1 MIVIGIDP
9 GSVRTGYGIV
19 RGKEGAFELIDCGIV
34 RLSSRQGIPERIKRI
49 YDELDSLISLHMPE
63 RLALETA
70 YVNRNPQSALKL
82 GQVRGAVVALAMNR
96 GIALTEYA
104 PRKVKQVLTG
114 RGGASKEQVSYM
126 ARHFLE
132 IEEPLG
138 PYDIS
143 DALGIALCDLLIE
156 DRVLPDMKGKRGPAS
171 AGRSWSE
178 FVRENPG
185 SVIERFQ
192 SKTE

>member
-1 MIVIGIDP
+1 MIVIGVDP

-19 RGKEGAFELIDCGIV
+19 RGREGAFELIDCGII

-49 YDELDSLISLHMPE
+49 YDELDTLINVNRPQ

-96 GIALTEYA
+96 GVALTEYA

-126 ARHFLE
+126 ARHFLK
-132 IEEPLG
+132 IEEPLR

-143 DALGIALCDLLIE
+143 DALGIALCDLLCE
-156 DRVLPDMKGKRGPAS
+156 GHVLPDLNGRRGHKS

-178 FVRENPG
+178 FVRENPD
-185 SVIERFQ
+185 SVI
-192 SKTE
+192 